1 MGLTYFAADGSYGD
15 AAGLVVID
23 TSDWDQDDWDHIDFA
38 PESERLSIAR
48 ELSESNPD
56 QLQLPL

>member
-23 TSDWDQDDWDHIDFA
+23 TSDWDQDDWDHVDFA
-38 PESERLSIAR
+38 PESERLSVAR

-56 QLQLPL
+56 QLRLPL

>member
-1 MGLTYFAADGSYGD
+1 MGLTYFAADGSFGD

-38 PESERLSIAR
+38 PESERLSVAR

-56 QLQLPL
+56 QLRLPL

>member
-1 MGLTYFAADGSYGD
+1 MGLTYFAADGSFGD